1 MSCQSFLPLAPARP
15 LGRVFYL
22 SSRGAAELVKHGGH
36 REEREGGRQ
45 TSVFC
50 DLGTRYGKFTC
61 C

>member
-1 MSCQSFLPLAPARP
+1 MSCKSSLLLVPARP

-22 SSRGAAELVKHGGH
+22 NGRGAGELVKNGGH
-36 REEREGGRQ
+36 QEEREGGRQ